1 MILTYKV
8 KHGRDFSRELFLAR
22 KVASYAMA
30 SKSMS
35 SKDVKHLGLPSA
47 ISNQVLRKYSRN
59 KTIKGVRNV
68 KLSVPSQGIKREG
81 DTIRIPCVKLTL
93 PITFPSTF
101 EKVNQVEIGGE
112 YAYISVT
119 FKDPVVHEPMQV
131 IGVDRNSTRH
141 IVVASNISTG
151 KVLKLGKVCHY
162 VHQKYKH
169 IRRGLQKAR
178 KLGLVKKI
186 KHRESNIVRNMNHH
200 ISKRLVQEAHSTQS
214 VLVLEDLKEI
224 RQRARCR
231 KKQRYTLHSWS
242 FYQLASMIEYKAK
255 KFGVPLAYVE
265 PQYTSQR
272 CSRCGHID
280 KNNRKGNLF
289 CCLKCGTVE
298 DAGAN
303 AGFNI
308 AYLFQQ
314 RIPRF
319 SIDSDMLKGS
329 TDTPREA
336 TQ

>member
-8 KHGRDFSRELFLAR
+8 KHRRDFNRELSLGK
-22 KVASYAMA
+22 KVAQFAMTTT
-30 SKSMS
+30 SWS
-35 SKDVKHLGLPSA
+35 SAQVKHLGLKSM
-47 ISNQVLRKYSRN
+47 ISCQILKKYSRN
-59 KTIKGVRNV
+59 KSIKSVKNIKLTI
-68 KLSVPSQGIKREG
+68 PSQGVKREG
-81 DTIRIPCVKLTL
+81 NTLRIPCLKLVL
-93 PITFPSTF
+93 PITFPSHF
-101 EKVNQVEIGGE
+101 EKVNQVEVGDI
-112 YAYISVT
+112 YAYISVA
-119 FKDPVVHEPMQV
+119 FKEPVPYESKQV

-178 KLGLVKKI
+178 KLGLLKKI

-200 ISKRLVQEAHSTQS
+200 ISKRLVQEVRSTQS

-224 RQRARCR
+224 RQTARCR

-280 KNNRKGNLF
+280 RNNRKGNLF

-319 SIDSDMLKGS
+319 NIDSDVLKGS